1 MIIFP
6 GEVTMSGIH
15 QAHGEWDTSF
25 TLPSHTELQWK
36 RQTVIQRL
44 LICNS
49 IISWKAF
56 LSGGSKEDCSH
67 RTPGEQFG
75 RGLEKSSQA
84 YTCTVRV
91 IRGEITPGSRV
102 PLIWSCSIAQRLRAS
117 LKSPFNLKQKSLFLI
132 FRERYSIHSA
142 LTYSLRKD
150 KDKGANVK
158 A

>member
-1 MIIFP
+1 
-6 GEVTMSGIH
+6 MSGIH
-15 QAHGEWDTSF
+15 QAHSEWDTSL
-25 TLPSHTELQWK
+25 TLPSHTELGWK

-56 LSGGSKEDCSH
+56 LSCGSKEDCSH

-75 RGLEKSSQA
+75 RGLGKSPQA

-91 IRGEITPGSRV
+91 IQGEIIPGSRV
-102 PLIWSCSIAQRLRAS
+102 PLIWSYNIAQHLRAF
-117 LKSPFNLKQKSLFLI
+117 LKYPFDLKQKSLFLI

-142 LTYSLRKD
+142 LTCSLRKD
-150 KDKGANVK
+150 KDRGANVK